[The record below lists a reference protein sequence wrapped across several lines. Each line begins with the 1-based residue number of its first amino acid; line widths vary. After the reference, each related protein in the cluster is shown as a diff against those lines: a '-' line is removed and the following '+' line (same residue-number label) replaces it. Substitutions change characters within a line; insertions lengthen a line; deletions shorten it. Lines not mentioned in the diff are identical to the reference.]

1 MTRVSLGTSCLAVLT
16 IVHAAPSSVREYFDV
31 GVAKDSAG
39 EYDGAIDAFKKQCLS
54 ALALA
59 LSLLFFPHNS
69 LTGRAIASIISP
81 PPQSRSRQRHA

>member
-1 MTRVSLGTSCLAVLT
+1 MTRVSLGTSCLAVL

-54 ALALA
+54 ASALA
-59 LSLLFFPHNS
+59 LSLVSPRLSTQLANR
-69 LTGRAIASIISP
+69 RAILSP
-81 PPQSRSRQRHA
+81 PPQSKSRQRHA